1 LVIIFKSIVN
11 LVWWFMIVIPACWDV
26 VVGGSEDHSWPGQK
40 REILSEKQMKEK
52 KKRMGH
58 GSSKCEVLH
67 SIPTT
72 STSRKKIKNNK

>member
-1 LVIIFKSIVN
+1 L
-11 LVWWFMIVIPACWDV
+11 
-26 VVGGSEDHSWPGQK
+26 SEKQ
-40 REILSEKQMKEK
+40 ILSEKQMKEK